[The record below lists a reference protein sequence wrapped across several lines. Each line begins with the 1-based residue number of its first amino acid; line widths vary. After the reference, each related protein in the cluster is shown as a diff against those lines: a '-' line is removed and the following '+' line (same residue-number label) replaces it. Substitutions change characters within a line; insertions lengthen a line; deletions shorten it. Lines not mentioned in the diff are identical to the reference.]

1 MPRSG
6 LMFDKKD
13 KHLTK
18 RILTFFEKVRF
29 SYLSAKE
36 DPAEYG
42 DKWRETVKSIR
53 KQFDSLND
61 FARELKKFIDDKL
74 PFDDN
79 TMDPES
85 VQAEKLYKAIK
96 EMRFKSEEVS
106 DPFGKQIG
114 EDKVVDTLL
123 ENDSLF
129 ITFIHYALRSHS
141 NSLPD
146 KLLDKHGFKPDEIT
160 MGVPGLDL
168 EPKDIP
174 LYISEHYGDD
184 KDTKRLKTK
193 FQTLYRDFKEL
204 FNENYGEEDWKNLV
218 ALDISKEEKSED
230 EKLGFILPN
239 KPMYRIFEIDDMKEI
254 KGLSG
259 EYIVQEKYDGMRIQI
274 HKIKDKIKIY
284 SFNEKDITSKCPDQV
299 KAMKN
304 KAFQNCIL
312 DAELLLF
319 KDGEALHRAD
329 TVNHVFKKKKEG
341 DLRAHVFDIM
351 KHDDKAIIDDT
362 LRERINILFYQY
374 SEHSSEHLA
383 FPSKKDTRIADSM
396 SEVEEYSKAIME
408 LPTSEGVVIKDIEST
423 YYRGIRKNPKWIKW
437 KKFVD
442 LDVIVLDKSKTK
454 SNLYSYTMGIGPLME
469 EDAEGKNTVSL
480 EGLDYLAVGKALN
493 TKQSVKVGSIIR
505 VKVDE
510 VKKKKDGYSLY
521 SAKLIEIPE
530 VELPD
535 KLETLEQLSKKT
547 KKSLSLITELPE
559 LARDVGRAFKVRS
572 GLKERNGKK
581 TKKSYHITDTI
592 HGEAE
597 IILKQNMD
605 GFTLYGF
612 EGDTLMEKNALY
624 DIDLWKEQ
632 LTDMLK
638 KVREDFR
645 NGIRD
650 YIMQKGNKPMPFTEV
665 VEWVRMN
672 LEEEFEDIFE
682 SNEHNLLLW
691 LQKQSKHGLVFDSR
705 KMTFKA
711 DESILMKEDT
721 GSYTLKQ
728 REDGNLDFII
738 GLGDTT
744 NAWTIRL
751 EKSEDIYD
759 LFGKSGKYP
768 AMVAKST
775 GEGKTIDEGELKFG
789 MQKDGYHEYRLDGNK
804 FRTRMHFRV
813 IPVNEKRTW
822 LAWTGKKQD
831 MLTNKGDDDL
841 RDITKDKFAE
851 LPFPE

>member
-1 MPRSG
+1 
-6 LMFDKKD
+6 MFDKKD

-36 DPAEYG
+36 DPSEYG
-42 DKWRETVKSIR
+42 DKWRKTVKSIR
-53 KQFDSLND
+53 GHYDSLND
-61 FARELKKFIDDKL
+61 FARELKKYIGDDL
-74 PFDDN
+74 PFDEN
-79 TMDPES
+79 AMDPES
-85 VQAEKLYKAIK
+85 IQAEKLYKAIK
-96 EMRFKSEEVS
+96 EMRFKSSEVS

-114 EDKVVDTLL
+114 EDKVVDALL
-123 ENDSLF
+123 ESDSLF
-129 ITFIHYALRSHS
+129 IIFIHYALRSHA
-141 NSLPD
+141 NTLPD

-160 MGVPGLDL
+160 IGVPGLDL

-184 KDTKRLKTK
+184 KDTKRLKSK
-193 FQTLYRDFKEL
+193 FKALYREFKSL
-204 FNENYGEEDWKNLV
+204 FNEKYGEEDWKNLV
-218 ALDISKEEKSED
+218 ALDITKEEKSED
-230 EKLGFILPN
+230 EKLGFLLPN

-284 SFNEKDITSKCPDQV
+284 SFNEKDITSKCPKQV
-299 KAMKN
+299 EAMKN

-312 DAELLLF
+312 DAELMLF

-329 TVNHVFKKKKEG
+329 TVNYVFKKKKEG
-341 DLRAHVFDIM
+341 ELRAHVFDVM
-351 KHDDKAIIDDT
+351 KHDDKSIIEDT
-362 LRERINILFYQY
+362 LRERINVLFYQY
-374 SEHSSEHLA
+374 SEHSSEDLA
-383 FPSKKDTRIADSM
+383 FPSKKDTRIADSL

-423 YYRGIRKNPKWIKW
+423 YYRGVRKNPKWIKW

-454 SNLYSYTMGIGPLME
+454 SNLYSYTMGVGPLME
-469 EDAEGKNTVSL
+469 VDIKGNNVVEL
-480 EGLDYLAVGKALN
+480 EGQAYLSVGKALN

-510 VKKKKDGYSLY
+510 VKKKKDGFSLY

-547 KKSLSLITELPE
+547 KKSLTLITELPE
-559 LARDVGRAFKVRS
+559 LARGASRAFKVRS
-572 GLKERNGKK
+572 GLKDRTKGKGV
-581 TKKSYHITDTI
+581 KKSYHITDDI

-597 IILKQNMD
+597 IILKHDLD
-605 GFTLYGF
+605 GYTLYGF
-612 EGDTLMEKNALY
+612 EGDNLMEKNALY

-632 LTDMLK
+632 LTDMLR

-650 YIMQKGNKPMPFTEV
+650 YIIGKGNKPMSFNEI
-665 VEWVRMN
+665 VEWVKMN
-672 LEEEFEDIFE
+672 LDGEFEDIFE
-682 SNEHNLLLW
+682 RNEHNLLLW
-691 LQKQSKHGLVFDSR
+691 LQKQDKHGLIFDSR
-705 KMTFKA
+705 NMTFKA
-711 DESILMKEDT
+711 DETILMKEDT
-721 GSYTLKQ
+721 DVGSYALKK
-728 REDGNLDFII
+728 REDGNLDFIVS
-738 GLGDTT
+738 LGDST

-768 AMVAKST
+768 AIVAKST

-789 MQKDGYHEYRLDGNK
+789 MQKDGYHEYRLDGDK

-813 IPVNEKRTW
+813 IPVNEKRAW